1 MAYFP
6 NNTVANF
13 RVKLAETIDLPG
25 QWEVALVGLHYPHT
39 WPTIKKGVQQ
49 TFLYNLGAG
58 LKDETAILKATVP
71 PAAHLFCACINLK
84 RLGELFQV
92 SNFNMASNAGGAHG
106 GARRHSGRK
115 KAFSSR
121 KDYRKSW
128 ESHHKRIYLNV
139 NIFNSWKEAKIEA
152 GYSNSSD
159 SDFAAHLLSLEFRR
173 K

>member
-1 MAYFP
+1 
-6 NNTVANF
+6 
-13 RVKLAETIDLPG
+13 
-25 QWEVALVGLHYPHT
+25 
-39 WPTIKKGVQQ
+39 
-49 TFLYNLGAG
+49 
-58 LKDETAILKATVP
+58 
-71 PAAHLFCACINLK
+71 
-84 RLGELFQV
+84 
-92 SNFNMASNAGGAHG
+92 MASNAGGAHG
-106 GARRHSGRK
+106 GARRNSGRK

-152 GYSNSSD
+152 GYSNSSN

>member
-1 MAYFP
+1 
-6 NNTVANF
+6 
-13 RVKLAETIDLPG
+13 
-25 QWEVALVGLHYPHT
+25 
-39 WPTIKKGVQQ
+39 
-49 TFLYNLGAG
+49 
-58 LKDETAILKATVP
+58 
-71 PAAHLFCACINLK
+71 
-84 RLGELFQV
+84 
-92 SNFNMASNAGGAHG
+92 MASNAGGAHG
-106 GARRHSGRK
+106 GARRNSGRK
-115 KAFSSR
+115 KAFLGR

>member
-1 MAYFP
+1 MCQGAKGIP
-6 NNTVANF
+6 C
-13 RVKLAETIDLPG
+13 KLKAIVNLSKFDHEYGTNDSICLVLVSATKSVQG
-25 QWEVALVGLHYPHT
+25 QMFTNYVW
-39 WPTIKKGVQQ
+39 
-49 TFLYNLGAG
+49 
-58 LKDETAILKATVP
+58 ILKLKAAVP

-106 GARRHSGRK
+106 GARRNSGRK

-128 ESHHKRIYLNV
+128 ESHRKRIYLNV

-159 SDFAAHLLSLEFRR
+159 SDFAAHLLSLELRR

>member
-1 MAYFP
+1 MPF
-6 NNTVANF
+6 
-13 RVKLAETIDLPG
+13 K
-25 QWEVALVGLHYPHT
+25 
-39 WPTIKKGVQQ
+39 
-49 TFLYNLGAG
+49 
-58 LKDETAILKATVP
+58 TAVP

-106 GARRHSGRK
+106 GARRNSGRK

-139 NIFNSWKEAKIEA
+139 DIFNSWKEAKIEA